1 MTALAQETR
10 AAEVVLRLR
19 SLLGSGSV
27 LSGAD
32 VPVRNR
38 QDWSTLDPVTPLAVV
53 RPADSA
59 GVAAALRVANE
70 YGIAV
75 VPQGG
80 LTGLAGGARPIDG
93 ALALSTERLVGIE
106 EINSAAAT
114 ITARAGA
121 TLQAVQEAA
130 EAAGFYFP
138 LDLGSRGSCTI
149 GGNIA
154 TNAGGNR
161 VLRYGMMREMV
172 LGLEAALPDGTL
184 VSSMNKL
191 LKNNAGYDLKH
202 LFIGS
207 EGTLGIVTRAV
218 LRLRP
223 QPAAV
228 MAALCGLASYEATLA
243 LLSSARNALGPVLS
257 AFEVMWSDYWAV
269 AMKASTVRDPL
280 AGRHAFYVLV
290 EAQGSAPSDEAEFDA
305 WLESSGR
312 EEARRR
318 RRGRPF
324 DRRRPSVLGDAG
336 RRRRTAAN
344 SRAARLIRHRPA
356 GRRHGRLRRGVPPR
370 ARRADQGMRKPLLRA
385 YCGWQHAYRR
395 LHPWRGGSAV

>member
-1 MTALAQETR
+1 MTALAEETR

-38 QDWSTLDPVTPLAVV
+38 QDWSTLGPVTPLAVV
-53 RPADSA
+53 RPADSR
-59 GVAAALRVANE
+59 GRRGCAARRERIWDRGRPSGRTHRARRRCSPDRRRACALDRASRWNR
-70 YGIAV
+70 GD
-75 VPQGG
+75 QFRGG
-80 LTGLAGGARPIDG
+80 HDHGARRRDAPGGPGGGGSSD
-93 ALALSTERLVGIE
+93 L
-106 EINSAAAT
+106 
-114 ITARAGA
+114 
-121 TLQAVQEAA
+121 
-130 EAAGFYFP
+130 P

-228 MAALCGLASYEATLA
+228 MAALCRGSRAMKRRSPCSRARATR
-243 LLSSARNALGPVLS
+243 SARFCRRSKSCGP
-257 AFEVMWSDYWAV
+257 
-269 AMKASTVRDPL
+269 TI
-280 AGRHAFYVLV
+280 GR
-290 EAQGSAPSDEAEFDA
+290 
-305 WLESSGR
+305 
-312 EEARRR
+312 
-318 RRGRPF
+318 
-324 DRRRPSVLGDAG
+324 
-336 RRRRTAAN
+336 
-344 SRAARLIRHRPA
+344 SR
-356 GRRHGRLRRGVPPR
+356 
-370 ARRADQGMRKPLLRA
+370 
-385 YCGWQHAYRR
+385 
-395 LHPWRGGSAV
+395 